1 MYPPFTNRWNL
12 ELDSRVQRNPRASN
26 PRASNPR
33 ASMPPPVGDAAQ
45 TPEARNS
52 SGIASVFKS
61 LTGGKITKSPSTQ
74 SPATG
79 PLQLDNGSVPQK
91 LNHEPTL
98 EQLQAGH
105 SLADR
110 IRAAEYLRRAVI
122 DYPMENVSNLD
133 RDQPVSMIF
142 IAGRD
147 LIEPTQTQQ
156 ARIAGFEL
164 LTACV
169 QCTSSNDPERASFFQ
184 ILSQPT
190 NREDFHLQLV
200 SLIELSRHG
209 KDLSGFHYDLLPLLT
224 LWLKDTWSAA
234 TSERNARKKSTR
246 QNSLP
251 KEQAPYV
258 EESNLSLLFGFIADI
273 IKFSSNIITEPASS
287 QLLSQ
292 ILEICTSSATEAD
305 LKACNQVFDA
315 IITYGDIPDSKLQP
329 VVKVLCSIH
338 SSLWNVHQ
346 DAWRCISNLCRSH
359 HGLTMVRILM
369 EILGKPLLDK
379 SDDKQYSQNIKEVR
393 GAISALEKLFAK
405 DAKDGYPLVPFT
417 LLMASLRKVLELDRT
432 AVDCDTLQLIYSL
445 FTHEGGI
452 MQNVLDE
459 DWSPM
464 FEIVSTCSRRITDPV
479 TNRSLIYNTIDV
491 SAPSRDETPQQKFIT
506 KMGELIGGLI
516 VRVEQLLNSP
526 PLNFVQKD
534 DCLKFFVKA
543 HIYLPDTCA
552 KLVIDHFI
560 EYQCCSPSDLRWK
573 DNINLI
579 LGGFLADRSRPSDIR
594 LHALKAVTDVYV
606 IVSVTDQ
613 PEIFEAFAVTVL
625 TYVRDEKDISILQ
638 ELIDF
643 AVVMAEQ
650 TQDDGLFQ
658 HAVDIMRSV
667 VTSDRMQSPLGSP
680 PGSRHGI
687 LSSKSASSSA
697 TLPIMH
703 SPSNIVVKGFIRVF
717 MRTMFTDVS
726 KSLLVF
732 EELLAIA
739 KASDCPTDSRI
750 SALKMFLRLRTDA
763 MNRIFLTP
771 FTESDALAASLYR
784 TAGSLAMKH
793 AADEAAQQSR
803 LARAEDSNSRLSRST
818 SGGQAQPPPKQSFR
832 LGSGMNR
839 TLQRDHQM
847 WMSPD
852 SDALPDTTYG
862 NATLRLVS
870 IIENVDQKFS
880 SQDLDTAGPV
890 SDQLYLQQSGAQ
902 SITVKA
908 NVAEEDRHDFAT
920 DAPDNVLQNPIE
932 SIDPKLSDA
941 KENEAGINDG
951 LNSYQPVVQTILN
964 IDSYLDVLCQLLDGG
979 CDWEVYSYILV
990 HLPSQLTNQALFKS
1004 SIPQI
1009 KKLRSLLCDLIRD
1022 NSFQEPPVSSGLRK
1036 ADVAICLFHV
1046 LTMVT
1051 SYNREFSKAEEDEIV
1066 RTFLQG
1072 VGAWERAAKCCIHA
1086 LSICCHELPGSIT
1099 KALVTILQKM
1109 SQIITQQHVAIHIL
1123 EFLACL
1129 SRLPE
1134 LYVNFREEEYR
1145 TVFAICFR
1153 YLQNVR
1159 DQPSKDS
1166 NQRNSHP
1173 RARVSSAPL
1182 STEINSVD
1190 SNAQTSSS
1198 DDLPQYVYALAY
1210 HVIIFWFLS
1219 LKLTDRAGQVGWIA
1233 KNLVSTDSNG
1243 KENIDEQAQVTLDF
1257 MQRVAYADVD
1267 ESSADPDFTPELYGE
1282 ILKKR
1287 WIIGHSVVTIEQA
1300 THKGWAQITKRHP
1313 SGTSCYMV
1321 REKFSPPPPHQISL
1335 TTDALRDAKHSR
1347 ANFVLPSHLLL
1358 QLTASIPQGTEFTRP
1373 IALPDDDMTRRAVWA
1388 LDRNPTVDGHK
1399 VGVIYIGD
1407 KQTQEVEILS
1417 NITGSGEYY
1426 TFLAGLATVTE
1437 LKGAKF
1443 NTQGLDREYG
1453 MDGEKAF
1460 CWRDRVSEIV
1470 FHVTTQM
1477 PTNLENDP
1485 QCAHKKK
1492 HIGNDFVNIIFNNS
1506 GLPFKYDT
1514 FPSDFNYV
1522 NIVIAPESRLSFT
1535 AARDPRQE
1543 QLRKDPYYKVQV
1555 MSKPGFPEISPAAEM
1570 KIISLRK
1577 LPEFIRLLAMN
1588 ASVFSSVWA
1597 NREGGEHVSPWRNR
1611 LREINRLRAKHAPK
1625 RSNSTHIS
1633 PPGTSNG
1640 AVSDAKNRESMTS
1653 IRRASVANFSFLSSS
1668 VDASSQRSSVM
1679 STTEPEKGTNG
1690 DELMVDSLD
1699 FSRWA

>member
-1 MYPPFTNRWNL
+1 MYPPFTNRWNF
-12 ELDSRVQRNPRASN
+12 ETESRVQRNTRASD
-26 PRASNPR
+26 PR
-33 ASMPPPVGDAAQ
+33 ASMPPPLGDAAQ
-45 TPEARNS
+45 TPEPRSS

-79 PLQLDNGSVPQK
+79 PLQLDNGSIPQK
-91 LNHEPTL
+91 LSHGGALNHEPSL

-105 SLADR
+105 SLSDR
-110 IRAAEYLRRAVI
+110 ISAAEYLRRAVI
-122 DYPMENVSNLD
+122 DYPVENVSL
-133 RDQPVSMIF
+133 IF

-169 QCTSSNDPERASFFQ
+169 QCASSNDPERASFFRV
-184 ILSQPT
+184 LSHPT
-190 NREDFHLQLV
+190 TREDFHLQLV

-234 TSERNARKKSTR
+234 TSERNARKKATR
-246 QNSLP
+246 QNSLS
-251 KEQAPYV
+251 KEPALSQ
-258 EESNLSLLFGFIADI
+258 EESNLALLFVFIADT
-273 IKFSSNIITEPASS
+273 IKFSSNIVTEPASS

-292 ILEICTSSATEAD
+292 ILEICTSSATETD

-315 IITYGDIPDSKLQP
+315 VITYGDIPDSKLQP

-346 DAWRCISNLCRSH
+346 DAWRCIGNLCKSH
-359 HGLTMVRILM
+359 HGLTMVRILI

-379 SDDKQYSQNIKEVR
+379 SDDKQYSQSIKEVR

-405 DAKDGYPLVPFT
+405 DAKNGYPLVPFT

-432 AVDCDTLQLIYSL
+432 AVDCDALQLIYSL

-464 FEIVSTCSRRITDPV
+464 FEIVSICSRRIPDPV
-479 TNRSLIYNTIDV
+479 TNRSQIYNTING
-491 SAPSRDETPQQKFIT
+491 SASAKDESPQQKFIT

-516 VRVEQLLNSP
+516 VHVEQLLITP
-526 PLNFVQKD
+526 PPDFVQKD
-534 DCLKFFVKA
+534 DCLKFFVRS
-543 HIYLPDTCA
+543 HTYLPDTCA

-560 EYQCCSPSDLRWK
+560 DYKCCSPSDLRWK

-613 PEIFEAFAVTVL
+613 PEVFEAFAVTVL
-625 TYVRDEKDISILQ
+625 AYVREEKDIAILQ
-638 ELIDF
+638 EFIDF

-650 TQDDGLFQ
+650 TQDESLFQ
-658 HAVDIMRSV
+658 HAIDVMRSV

-680 PGSRHGI
+680 PGSHQGI

-697 TLPIMH
+697 TPSIVH
-703 SPSNIVVKGFIRVF
+703 SPSNVVVKGFIRIF
-717 MRTMFTDVS
+717 MRTMFTEVP
-726 KSLLVF
+726 KSLRVF
-732 EELLAIA
+732 EELLAITQ
-739 KASDCPTDSRI
+739 ASDCPTDSRI
-750 SALKMFLRLRTDA
+750 SALKMFFRLRADA

-784 TAGSLAMKH
+784 TAESLASKH
-793 AADEAAQQSR
+793 AADDAAQQSR
-803 LARAEDSNSRLSRST
+803 VARADEFNSRLARST
-818 SGGQAQPPPKQSFR
+818 SGGQAQSLPKQPFR

-839 TLQRDHQM
+839 TLQRNHQM

-852 SDALPDTTYG
+852 ADALPDTTNG

-870 IIENVDQKFS
+870 IIENIDPKFTA
-880 SQDLDTAGPV
+880 QDLDAANLS
-890 SDQLYLQQSGAQ
+890 SDQVGLQELVAHSNAAEA
-902 SITVKA
+902 S
-908 NVAEEDRHDFAT
+908 VAEEKRDLVT
-920 DAPDNVLQNPIE
+920 DALDDAFHTPIE
-932 SIDPKLSDA
+932 SMDPSSTNTEG
-941 KENEAGINDG
+941 KEPGHSEE
-951 LNSYQPVVQTILN
+951 LNPSQPVIQNILN
-964 IDSYLDVLCQLLDGG
+964 IGSYLDVLCQLLDGG

-1009 KKLRSLLCDLIRD
+1009 KRLRSLLCDLIKD
-1022 NSFQEPPVSSGLRK
+1022 SSFQEPPVSSGLRK

-1086 LSICCHELPGSIT
+1086 LSICCHELPGST
-1099 KALVTILQKM
+1099 RKALVTILQKM

-1134 LYVNFREEEYR
+1134 LYANFREEEYR
-1145 TVFAICFR
+1145 TVFAVCFR

-1159 DQPSKDS
+1159 DQPSKES
-1166 NQRNSHP
+1166 NPRSSNP

-1182 STEINSVD
+1182 STENNSM
-1190 SNAQTSSS
+1190 SLNAQTSSS

-1233 KNLVSTDSNG
+1233 KNLVSTDATG
-1243 KENIDEQAQVTLDF
+1243 KENIDEQAQVTLDY

-1287 WIIGHSVVTIEQA
+1287 WIVGNSVVTIEQA

-1335 TTDALRDAKHSR
+1335 TTDALRDAKHSN
-1347 ANFVLPSHLLL
+1347 ANVVLPSHLLL

-1373 IALPDDDMTRRAVWA
+1373 IALPDDDMTRRAIWG

-1407 KQTQEVEILS
+1407 NQTQEVEILS

-1477 PTNLENDP
+1477 PTNLEHDP

-1535 AARDPRQE
+1535 AARDPRQG

-1555 MSKPGFPEISPAAEM
+1555 MSKPGFPEISPAADM

-1625 RSNSTHIS
+1625 RSNSTQVS

-1640 AVSDAKNRESMTS
+1640 GVSDAKNRESMTS

-1668 VDASSQRSSVM
+1668 LDASSQRSSVM
-1679 STTEPEKGTNG
+1679 STAESERDTNG
-1690 DELMVDSLD
+1690 NELMVDSLD

>member
-1 MYPPFTNRWNL
+1 M
-12 ELDSRVQRNPRASN
+12 
-26 PRASNPR
+26 
-33 ASMPPPVGDAAQ
+33 
-45 TPEARNS
+45 
-52 SGIASVFKS
+52 
-61 LTGGKITKSPSTQ
+61 
-74 SPATG
+74 
-79 PLQLDNGSVPQK
+79 
-91 LNHEPTL
+91 
-98 EQLQAGH
+98 
-105 SLADR
+105 
-110 IRAAEYLRRAVI
+110 
-122 DYPMENVSNLD
+122 
-133 RDQPVSMIF
+133 
-142 IAGRD
+142 
-147 LIEPTQTQQ
+147 
-156 ARIAGFEL
+156 
-164 LTACV
+164 
-169 QCTSSNDPERASFFQ
+169 
-184 ILSQPT
+184 SQPT
-190 NREDFHLQLV
+190 TREDFHLQLA

-209 KDLSGFHYDLLPLLT
+209 KDLSGFHYELLPLLT

-234 TSERNARKKSTR
+234 TSERNVRKKVTR
-246 QNSLP
+246 QSSVP
-251 KEQAPYV
+251 KDQAIAE
-258 EESNLSLLFGFIADI
+258 EESNLALLFVFIVDL
-273 IKFSSNIITEPASS
+273 IKFGSNIVTETASS
-287 QLLSQ
+287 KLLSQ

-315 IITYGDIPDSKLQP
+315 VITYGDIPDCQLQP
-329 VVKVLCSIH
+329 VVKVLCSIQ

-359 HGLTMVRILM
+359 HALTMVRILM
-369 EILGKPLLDK
+369 EILGKPMLDK
-379 SDDKQYSQNIKEVR
+379 SDDKQYSQSIKEVR
-393 GAISALEKLFAK
+393 GSISALEKLFAK
-405 DAKDGYPLVPFT
+405 DAKNGYPLVPFT
-417 LLMASLRKVLELDRT
+417 LLMASLKKVLVLDRT
-432 AVDCDTLQLIYSL
+432 AVDCDALQLIYSL
-445 FTHEGGI
+445 FTYEGGI

-464 FEIVSTCSRRITDPV
+464 FEIVSICSRRIPDPA
-479 TNRSLIYNTIDV
+479 TNRSQTYNTINGITLV
-491 SAPSRDETPQQKFIT
+491 KDETSQQKFIT
-506 KMGELIGGLI
+506 KMGELIGSLI

-534 DCLKFFVKA
+534 DCLDFFIKS
-543 HIYLPDTCA
+543 HTYLPDTCA
-552 KLVIDHFI
+552 RMVIDHFI
-560 EYQCCSPSDLRWK
+560 YYKCCSPSDLRWK

-594 LHALKAVTDVYV
+594 LHALKAVTDVHV
-606 IVSVTDQ
+606 IVNVTDQ

-625 TYVRDEKDISILQ
+625 AYVRDEKDIAILQ
-638 ELIDF
+638 EFIDF
-643 AVVMAEQ
+643 TVLMAVH

-658 HAVDIMRSV
+658 YAVEILRSV

-680 PGSRHGI
+680 PGSHHGL
-687 LSSKSASSSA
+687 LSSKSGSSSI
-697 TLPIMH
+697 TPPVVH
-703 SPSNIVVKGFIRVF
+703 SPSNVVVKGLIQIF
-717 MRTMFTDVS
+717 MRTMFADVS
-726 KSLLVF
+726 KSLQVF
-732 EELLAIA
+732 EELLVIA

-750 SALKMFLRLRTDA
+750 SALKMFFRLRADA

-784 TAGSLAMKH
+784 TAESLAKKH
-793 AADEAAQQSR
+793 AADEAVQQSR
-803 LARAEDSNSRLSRST
+803 LARADEFNSRISRST
-818 SGGQAQPPPKQSFR
+818 SGGQAQSLPKQSFR
-832 LGSGMNR
+832 LDSGMNR
-839 TLQRDHQM
+839 ALQRNHQM

-852 SDALPDTTYG
+852 ADALPDNTTG
-862 NATLRLVS
+862 NATIRLVS
-870 IIENVDQKFS
+870 IIENLDQKIAA
-880 SQDLDTAGPV
+880 QDQDAAGPV
-890 SDQLYLQQSGAQ
+890 SDQSNVQEEPV
-902 SITVKA
+902 SIPVDVA
-908 NVAEEDRHDFAT
+908 NVADESRHQLAT
-920 DAPDNVLQNPIE
+920 DSTDNVSNTTAEAMDLKYTG
-932 SIDPKLSDA
+932 DVD
-941 KENEAGINDG
+941 KEPGHNNSS
-951 LNSYQPVVQTILN
+951 SYQPVIQTVLN
-964 IDSYLDVLCQLLDGG
+964 VGSYLDVVCQLLDGG

-990 HLPSQLTNQALFKS
+990 HLPSQLTNQALLKS

-1009 KKLRSLLCDLIRD
+1009 KKLRSLLCDSIKE

-1086 LSICCHELPGSIT
+1086 LSICCHELPGSIR
-1099 KALVTILQKM
+1099 KALVSIIQKM

-1134 LYVNFREEEYR
+1134 LYANFREAEYR
-1145 TVFAICFR
+1145 TVFAVCFR

-1159 DQPSKDS
+1159 DQPSKDINS
-1166 NQRNSHP
+1166 RNSNP
-1173 RARVSSAPL
+1173 RGRVSSGPFSAE
-1182 STEINSVD
+1182 SNSVNT
-1190 SNAQTSSS
+1190 SSQRSSS

-1233 KNLVSTDSNG
+1233 KNLVSTDMNG
-1243 KENIDEQAQVTLDF
+1243 KEKIDEQAQVTLDF

-1282 ILKKR
+1282 ISKKR
-1287 WIIGHSVVTIEQA
+1287 WIIGNSVVTIEQA
-1300 THKGWAQITKRHP
+1300 THKGWAQVTKRHP

-1335 TTDALRDAKHSR
+1335 TTDALRDAKHSN
-1347 ANFVLPSHLLL
+1347 ANVVLPSHLLL
-1358 QLTASIPQGTEFTRP
+1358 QLTASIPQSTEFTRP
-1373 IALPDDDMTRRAVWA
+1373 IALPDDDMTRRAVRG
-1388 LDRNPTVDGHK
+1388 LDRNSTVDGHK

-1407 KQTQEVEILS
+1407 KQTQEIEILA
-1417 NITGSGEYY
+1417 NITGSAEYY

-1453 MDGEKAF
+1453 MDGEKVL

-1477 PTNLENDP
+1477 PTNLDHDP
-1485 QCAHKKK
+1485 QCSHKKK

-1555 MSKPGFPEISPAAEM
+1555 MSKPGFPEISPAADM

-1611 LREINRLRAKHAPK
+1611 LREINRLREKHAPK
-1625 RSNSTHIS
+1625 RSNSTQTS

-1640 AVSDAKNRESMTS
+1640 GASDAKNRESVS
-1653 IRRASVANFSFLSSS
+1653 NIRRSSVANFSFLSSS
-1668 VDASSQRSSVM
+1668 VDVNPQRSSAM
-1679 STTEPEKGTNG
+1679 STAEPEKDTNG
-1690 DELMVDSLD
+1690 DEPMVDSLD

>member
-1 MYPPFTNRWNL
+1 MYPAFTNRWNL
-12 ELDSRVQRNPRASN
+12 ETDSRVQRNPRAST

-45 TPEARNS
+45 TPEPRSS

-79 PLQLDNGSVPQK
+79 PLQLDNGSIPQK
-91 LNHEPTL
+91 LSHGSTPNHEPTL

-122 DYPMENVSNLD
+122 DYPMENI
-133 RDQPVSMIF
+133 SMIF
-142 IAGRD
+142 NAGKD
-147 LIEPTQTQQ
+147 LIETSQTQQ

-164 LTACV
+164 LIACV

-184 ILSQPT
+184 VLSRPT

-209 KDLSGFHYDLLPLLT
+209 KDLSGFHYELLPLLT
-224 LWLKDTWSAA
+224 TWLKDTWSAA
-234 TSERNARKKSTR
+234 TAERNALKKATR
-246 QNSLP
+246 QSPLP
-251 KEQAPYV
+251 KEPTPSE
-258 EESNLSLLFGFIADI
+258 EESNLSLLFFFIADV
-273 IKFSSNIITEPASS
+273 IKFSSNIVTDSASS

-315 IITYGDIPDSKLQP
+315 VITYGDIPDRELQP
-329 VVKVLCSIH
+329 IVKVLCSIH

-359 HGLTMVRILM
+359 HGLTMVRILI
-369 EILGKPLLDK
+369 EVLGKPLLDK

-393 GAISALEKLFAK
+393 GAISTLEKLFAK
-405 DAKDGYPLVPFT
+405 DAKNGYPLVPFT
-417 LLMASLRKVLELDRT
+417 LLMTSLRKSLELDRT
-432 AVDCDTLQLIYSL
+432 AVDCDTLQLVHSL
-445 FTHEGGI
+445 LIHEGGI

-459 DWSPM
+459 DWSLM
-464 FEIVSTCSRRITDPV
+464 FEIVSICSRRISDPV
-479 TNRSLIYNTIDV
+479 TNRSQIYNTINR
-491 SAPSRDETPQQKFIT
+491 SPSLKDETPQQRFIT
-506 KMGELIGGLI
+506 KMEELIRDLI
-516 VRVEQLLNSP
+516 LRVEQLLNSP
-526 PLNFVQKD
+526 PPNFVQKD
-534 DCLKFFVKA
+534 DCFKFFIKSHA
-543 HIYLPDTCA
+543 YLPDTCA
-552 KLVIDHFI
+552 RLVIDHFI
-560 EYQCCSPSDLRWK
+560 DYKCCSPSDLQWK

-579 LGGFLADRSRPSDIR
+579 LGGFLADRSRPPDIR

-625 TYVRDEKDISILQ
+625 AYVRDEKDIAILQ
-638 ELIDF
+638 EFIDF

-650 TQDDGLFQ
+650 TLDESLFQ
-658 HAVDIMRSV
+658 HAIDIMRSV

-687 LSSKSASSSA
+687 LSSKSAASDA
-697 TLPIMH
+697 TPSIVH
-703 SPSNIVVKGFIRVF
+703 SPSNVVVKGFIQIF

-726 KSLLVF
+726 KSLRVF
-732 EELLAIA
+732 EELLAIVQ
-739 KASDCPTDSRI
+739 ASDCPTDSRI
-750 SALKMFLRLRTDA
+750 SALKMFFRLRADA

-771 FTESDALAASLYR
+771 FTESDTLAASLYR
-784 TAGSLAMKH
+784 TTESLARKH
-793 AADEAAQQSR
+793 AADEAAQQTR
-803 LARAEDSNSRLSRST
+803 LARVDDSNSRLSRTT
-818 SGGQAQPPPKQSFR
+818 SGGQAQSLPKQTFR

-839 TLQRDHQM
+839 TLQRNHQM

-852 SDALPDTTYG
+852 ADALPDTTTG

-870 IIENVDQKFS
+870 VIESVDQKFIA
-880 SQDLDTAGPV
+880 QDLDTAGTVP
-890 SDQLYLQQSGAQ
+890 DQKGLQQSAVSNIIPEINAG
-902 SITVKA
+902 
-908 NVAEEDRHDFAT
+908 EEHKQDST
-920 DAPDNVLQNPIE
+920 
-932 SIDPKLSDA
+932 IDPSDNFSHTSVESVRPDISEA
-941 KENEAGINDG
+941 QEKGSDHNNEVKPCE
-951 LNSYQPVVQTILN
+951 PVVQTVLN

-1009 KKLRSLLCDLIRD
+1009 KRLRSLLCDLIRD
-1022 NSFQEPPVSSGLRK
+1022 SSFQEPPVSSGLRK

-1086 LSICCHELPGSIT
+1086 LSICCHELPGST
-1099 KALVTILQKM
+1099 RKALVTILQKM

-1123 EFLACL
+1123 EFLSCL

-1134 LYVNFREEEYR
+1134 LYANFREEEYR
-1145 TVFAICFR
+1145 TVFAVCFR

-1159 DQPSKDS
+1159 DQPTKDI
-1166 NQRNSHP
+1166 NARNNLA
-1173 RARVSSAPL
+1173 RARVSSAPF
-1182 STEINSVD
+1182 SAEHNSGD
-1190 SNAQTSSS
+1190 PSAQSSSS

-1210 HVIIFWFLS
+1210 HVITFWFLS

-1233 KNLVSTDSNG
+1233 KNLVSTDANG
-1243 KENIDEQAQVTLDF
+1243 KEKIDEQAQVTLDF

-1335 TTDALRDAKHSR
+1335 TTDALRDAKHSN
-1347 ANFVLPSHLLL
+1347 ANVVLPSHLLL

-1407 KQTQEVEILS
+1407 NQTQEVEILS
-1417 NITGSGEYY
+1417 NITGSEEYY
-1426 TFLAGLATVTE
+1426 TFLAGLATLTE

-1453 MDGEKAF
+1453 MDGETAF

-1477 PTNLENDP
+1477 PTNLEHDP
-1485 QCAHKKK
+1485 QCSHKKK
-1492 HIGNDFVNIIFNNS
+1492 HIGNDYVNIIFNNS

-1535 AARDPRQE
+1535 AARDPRQGR
-1543 QLRKDPYYKVQV
+1543 LRKDPYYKVQV

-1611 LREINRLRAKHAPK
+1611 LREINRLRVKHVPPK
-1625 RSNSTHIS
+1625 RSNSIHIS

-1640 AVSDAKNRESMTS
+1640 AVSDAKGRENMTS

-1668 VDASSQRSSVM
+1668 IDSTSQKSSAI
-1679 STTEPEKGTNG
+1679 STVEPEKDTNG
-1690 DELMVDSLD
+1690 DELMVDRLD

>member
-1 MYPPFTNRWNL
+1 M
-12 ELDSRVQRNPRASN
+12 
-26 PRASNPR
+26 
-33 ASMPPPVGDAAQ
+33 
-45 TPEARNS
+45 
-52 SGIASVFKS
+52 
-61 LTGGKITKSPSTQ
+61 
-74 SPATG
+74 
-79 PLQLDNGSVPQK
+79 
-91 LNHEPTL
+91 
-98 EQLQAGH
+98 
-105 SLADR
+105 
-110 IRAAEYLRRAVI
+110 
-122 DYPMENVSNLD
+122 
-133 RDQPVSMIF
+133 
-142 IAGRD
+142 
-147 LIEPTQTQQ
+147 
-156 ARIAGFEL
+156 

-169 QCTSSNDPERASFFQ
+169 QCTSSNDPERASYFQ
-184 ILSQPT
+184 VLSHPM
-190 NREDFHLQLV
+190 NREDFHLQLR

-209 KDLSGFHYDLLPLLT
+209 KDLSGFHYDLLPLLAT
-224 LWLKDTWSAA
+224 WLKDTWSAV
-234 TSERNARKKSTR
+234 TSERNTRKKATR
-246 QNSLP
+246 QSSLP
-251 KEQAPYV
+251 KEQAPSE
-258 EESNLSLLFGFIADI
+258 EESNLSLLFVFIADI
-273 IKFSSNIITEPASS
+273 IKFSSNIVTESASS

-305 LKACNQVFDA
+305 FKACNQVFDA
-315 IITYGDIPDSKLQP
+315 VITYGDIPDKKLQP

-369 EILGKPLLDK
+369 EILGNPMLDK

-405 DAKDGYPLVPFT
+405 DAKNGYPLVPFT
-417 LLMASLRKVLELDRT
+417 LLMASLRKALELDRT
-432 AVDCDTLQLIYSL
+432 AVDCDTLQLVYSL

-464 FEIVSTCSRRITDPV
+464 FEIVSICSRRIPDPV
-479 TNRSLIYNTIDV
+479 TNRSQIYNTIHG
-491 SAPSRDETPQQKFIT
+491 SLPATDETPQQKFIT
-506 KMGELIGGLI
+506 QMGELIGGLI

-534 DCLKFFVKA
+534 DCLKFFIKS
-543 HIYLPDTCA
+543 HTYLPDSCA
-552 KLVIDHFI
+552 KLVIDHFMD
-560 EYQCCSPSDLRWK
+560 YKCCSPSDLLWK

-579 LGGFLADRSRPSDIR
+579 LGGFLADRSRPPAIR

-606 IVSVTDQ
+606 IISVTDQ

-625 TYVRDEKDISILQ
+625 AYLRDEKDIAILQ
-638 ELIDF
+638 EFIDF

-650 TQDDGLFQ
+650 TLDDSLFQ

-687 LSSKSASSSA
+687 LSSKSGSSSA
-697 TLPIMH
+697 TPPIVH
-703 SPSNIVVKGFIRVF
+703 SPSNVVVKGFIQIF

-726 KSLLVF
+726 KSLQVF

-739 KASDCPTDSRI
+739 QASDTPTDSRI
-750 SALKMFLRLRTDA
+750 SALKMFFRLRADA

-784 TAGSLAMKH
+784 TAESLAMKY
-793 AADEAAQQSR
+793 AADEAAEQSR
-803 LARAEDSNSRLSRST
+803 LARVDDSNSRLSRST
-818 SGGQAQPPPKQSFR
+818 SGGQAHSLPKQNFR
-832 LGSGMNR
+832 LNSGINR
-839 TLQRDHQM
+839 TLQRNHQM

-852 SDALPDTTYG
+852 ADALPDTTNG

-870 IIENVDQKFS
+870 VIEDVDQKS
-880 SQDLDTAGPV
+880 ITHDLDASGSA
-890 SDQLYLQQSGAQ
+890 SDQVDLQQST
-902 SITVKA
+902 IVEA
-908 NVAEEDRHDFAT
+908 NVSEDDKHDSAIDT
-920 DAPDNVLQNPIE
+920 PDDILRTPID
-932 SIDPKLSDA
+932 SIRPDLSDSEE
-941 KENEAGINDG
+941 KGSKRNDE
-951 LNSYQPVVQTILN
+951 LSPYQPVVQTILN

-1004 SIPQI
+1004 SIAQI
-1009 KKLRSLLCDLIRD
+1009 RKLRALLCELIRD
-1022 NSFQEPPVSSGLRK
+1022 NRFQDPPQSSGLRK

-1051 SYNREFSKAEEDEIV
+1051 SYNREFSKVEEDEIV

-1086 LSICCHELPGSIT
+1086 LSICCHELPGST
-1099 KALVTILQKM
+1099 RKALVTILQKM

-1134 LYVNFREEEYR
+1134 LYANFREDEYR

-1166 NQRNSHP
+1166 NLRNNYA
-1173 RARVSSAPL
+1173 RRVSSAPL
-1182 STEINSVD
+1182 SLESHFMD
-1190 SNAQTSSS
+1190 PNAQASNS

-1233 KNLVSTDSNG
+1233 KNLVSIDANG
-1243 KENIDEQAQVTLDF
+1243 KEKIDEQAQVTLDY

-1335 TTDALRDAKHSR
+1335 TTDALRDAKHSN
-1347 ANFVLPSHLLL
+1347 ANVVLPSHLLL

-1373 IALPDDDMTRRAVWA
+1373 IPLPDDDMTRRAVWA

-1399 VGVIYIGD
+1399 VGVVYIGD
-1407 KQTQEVEILS
+1407 HQTQEVEILS
-1417 NITGSGEYY
+1417 NITGSEEYY

-1453 MDGEKAF
+1453 TDGEKAY

-1477 PTNLENDP
+1477 PTNLERDP
-1485 QCAHKKK
+1485 QCAQKKK

-1535 AARDPRQE
+1535 AARDPRQGK
-1543 QLRKDPYYKVQV
+1543 LRKDPYYKVQV

-1577 LPEFIRLLAMN
+1577 LPEFIRLVAMN

-1625 RSNSTHIS
+1625 RSTSSQTS
-1633 PPGTSNG
+1633 PPGTSNSSI
-1640 AVSDAKNRESMTS
+1640 ADAKSRESMTG

-1668 VDASSQRSSVM
+1668 IDTSSQRSSIV
-1679 STTEPEKGTNG
+1679 STAEPEKDANA
-1690 DELMVDSLD
+1690 DESMVDSLD

>member
-1 MYPPFTNRWNL
+1 MYPPFTNRWNF
-12 ELDSRVQRNPRASN
+12 ETDSRVQRNPRV
-26 PRASNPR
+26 SNPR

-45 TPEARNS
+45 TPEPRSS

-79 PLQLDNGSVPQK
+79 PLQLDNGSIPQK
-91 LNHEPTL
+91 LSHGGLLNHEPTL

-110 IRAAEYLRRAVI
+110 IRAAEHLRRAVM
-122 DYPMENVSNLD
+122 DFPLEN
-133 RDQPVSMIF
+133 VSMIF
-142 IAGRD
+142 IAGKD
-147 LIEPTQTQQ
+147 LIEPTQPQQ

-184 ILSQPT
+184 VLSHPV
-190 NREDFHLQLV
+190 NREDFNLQLV

-209 KDLSGFHYDLLPLLT
+209 KDLSGFHYKLLPLLT
-224 LWLKDTWSAA
+224 TWLKDTWSAA
-234 TSERNARKKSTR
+234 TAERISRKKATR
-246 QNSLP
+246 QSSLP
-251 KEQAPYV
+251 KEQLPLD
-258 EESNLSLLFGFIADI
+258 EESNLALLFVFIADI
-273 IKFSSNIITEPASS
+273 IKFSSNIVTDSASS
-287 QLLSQ
+287 DLLSQ

-305 LKACNQVFDA
+305 LKACNQLFDA
-315 IITYGDIPDSKLQP
+315 VITYGDIPDSKLQP

-346 DAWRCISNLCRSH
+346 DAWRCISNLCKSH
-359 HGLTMVRILM
+359 HRLTMVRILM
-369 EILGKPLLDK
+369 EVVGKPLLDK
-379 SDDKQYSQNIKEVR
+379 SDDKQYSQNVKEVR
-393 GAISALEKLFAK
+393 GAISALEKLLAK
-405 DAKDGYPLVPFT
+405 DAKNGYPLVPFT

-432 AVDCDTLQLIYSL
+432 SVDCDILQLIYSL

-464 FEIVSTCSRRITDPV
+464 FEIVFSCSRRIPDPV
-479 TNRSLIYNTIDV
+479 TNRSQIYNTING
-491 SAPSRDETPQQKFIT
+491 SPPSKDETSEQKFIT

-516 VRVEQLLNSP
+516 MRVEQLLNSP

-534 DCLKFFVKA
+534 DCIEFFVRS
-543 HIYLPDTCA
+543 HTYLPDTCA
-552 KLVIDHFI
+552 RLVIDHFI
-560 EYQCCSPSDLRWK
+560 DYKCCSPSDLEWK
-573 DNINLI
+573 KNIDLI
-579 LGGFLADRSRPSDIR
+579 LGGFLADRSRPPDIR

-613 PEIFEAFAVTVL
+613 PEIFEAFAMTVL
-625 TYVRDEKDISILQ
+625 GYVRDEKDIAILQ
-638 ELIDF
+638 EFIDF

-650 TQDDGLFQ
+650 TLDDSLFQ

-680 PGSRHGI
+680 PGTRHGI
-687 LSSKSASSSA
+687 LSSKSSSSYA
-697 TLPIMH
+697 APPIVH
-703 SPSNIVVKGFIRVF
+703 SPSNIVVRGFIQIF

-726 KSLLVF
+726 KSLRVF

-739 KASDCPTDSRI
+739 QASDCPTDSRI
-750 SALKMFLRLRTDA
+750 STLKMFFRLRADA

-771 FTESDALAASLYR
+771 FTESDTLAASLYR
-784 TAGSLAMKH
+784 TAESLAKKH

-803 LARAEDSNSRLSRST
+803 LARADESNSRLSRST
-818 SGGQAQPPPKQSFR
+818 SGGQAQSLPKQSFR

-839 TLQRDHQM
+839 TLQRNHQM

-852 SDALPDTTYG
+852 ADALPDTTNG
-862 NATLRLVS
+862 NATIRLVS
-870 IIENVDQKFS
+870 IIEDVDQKFIA
-880 SQDLDTAGPV
+880 QNLDAAGLI
-890 SDQLYLQQSGAQ
+890 SDQENSQHSAARET
-902 SITVKA
+902 I
-908 NVAEEDRHDFAT
+908 AESDPVQENKQDSAV
-920 DAPDNVLQNPIE
+920 DAPDDLSRTSIE
-932 SIDPKLSDA
+932 SAHPDLTDTEEKGPDHSD
-941 KENEAGINDG
+941 N
-951 LNSYQPVVQTILN
+951 LNPYQPLVQTVLG

-1009 KKLRSLLCDLIRD
+1009 KKLRSLLCDLIRES
-1022 NSFQEPPVSSGLRK
+1022 SFQEPPVSSGLRK

-1086 LSICCHELPGSIT
+1086 LSICCHELPGST
-1099 KALVTILQKM
+1099 RKALVTILQKM

-1134 LYVNFREEEYR
+1134 LYANFREEEYR
-1145 TVFAICFR
+1145 TVFAVCFR

-1166 NQRNSHP
+1166 SSKNNLP
-1173 RARVSSAPL
+1173 RARVSSGPL
-1182 STEINSVD
+1182 STESNLVD
-1190 SNAQTSSS
+1190 SSVQASSS

-1233 KNLVSTDSNG
+1233 KNLVSTDANG
-1243 KENIDEQAQVTLDF
+1243 KERIDEQAQVTLDY

-1267 ESSADPDFTPELYGE
+1267 ESSADPDFIPELYGE

-1335 TTDALRDAKHSR
+1335 STDALRDAKHSN
-1347 ANFVLPSHLLL
+1347 ANVVLPSHLLL

-1373 IALPDDDMTRRAVWA
+1373 IALPDDDMTRRAVKA
-1388 LDRNPTVDGHK
+1388 LDRNLTVDGHK

-1407 KQTQEVEILS
+1407 KQTQEVEILA
-1417 NITGSGEYY
+1417 NITGSEEYY

-1443 NTQGLDREYG
+1443 NAQGLDTLYG
-1453 MDGEKAF
+1453 TDGEKVF

-1485 QCAHKKK
+1485 QCAQKKK
-1492 HIGNDFVNIIFNNS
+1492 HIGNDYVNIIFNNS

-1514 FPSDFNYV
+1514 FPSAFNYV

-1535 AARDPRQE
+1535 AARDPRQG

-1570 KIISLRK
+1570 KIVSLRN

-1625 RSNSTHIS
+1625 RSDSTHNS
-1633 PPGTSNG
+1633 PPGTSTG
-1640 AVSDAKNRESMTS
+1640 AVSDAKARESMTS

-1668 VDASSQRSSVM
+1668 VDASSQKSSVM
-1679 STTEPEKGTNG
+1679 STAEADKDTIG
-1690 DELMVDSLD
+1690 DEPMVDSLD